1 MLRGAQVVPSR
12 KTLLFFMLMP
22 ATFVAL
28 LLTALSLKDFRL
40 PDNEMWE

>member
-1 MLRGAQVVPSR
+1 MLSR

-28 LLTALSLKDFRL
+28 FLTALSMKDLRL
-40 PDNEMWE
+40 PNNEMWE